1 MRLQPG
7 GTMDCE
13 AALKRTAFGTAF
25 EQLRSVGKAL
35 LRQRKP
41 GGTDPHLSF
50 KVLFKGEY
58 VEGEGGPYRQ
68 FFTDVSK
75 ELQGQLP
82 LLVPCPNAQAK
93 IGENRDKFVFA
104 PGRDSALDMAMYEF
118 LGVLMGCAL
127 RTGGTL
133 PASLSLSLS
142 LSLRLSFLA
151 LSHSVLLTLDLPS
164 FVWKPL
170 VGLPPE
176 REDLY
181 KARHTY
187 TNAFSPPSRLSAL
200 DLMIIRH

>member
-1 MRLQPG
+1 
-7 GTMDCE
+7 MDCE

-142 LSLRLSFLA
+142 A
-151 LSHSVLLTLDLPS
+151 
-164 FVWKPL
+164 PL
-170 VGLPPE
+170 VSRPE
-176 REDLY
+176 PFSASHAGPALVCLEA
-181 KARHTY
+181 ARG
-187 TNAFSPPSRLSAL
+187 SPARARGPLQGTSHIHKRILSPFASQRARPDDNSPLISRDTTLL
-200 DLMIIRH
+200 LL